1 LKAPA
6 VGAALW
12 MTAAAAASAETVT
25 FQSVSV
31 SFMGGRAR
39 SAPVV
44 RTYAPATDL
53 ATQDLVPGHTWSRI
67 LKLDDAFQIA
77 LQVERQKP
85 SLTGFGLT
93 IGRVDAAGFSWEWF
107 DRGEGT
113 VFQKLQGPGRLRAVI
128 GKGADYEELE
138 AVEFLDDIT
147 LRYWAEGS
155 KPPAPPSHEIVVQK
169 GSVLR
174 VSGRE

>member
-1 LKAPA
+1 MKFSAIATTLC
-6 VGAALW
+6 LS
-12 MTAAAAASAETVT
+12 AAAASAETLT
-25 FQSVSV
+25 FQSVTV

-44 RTYAPATDL
+44 RTYSPTKDLTTRDL
-53 ATQDLVPGHTWSRI
+53 APGHMWSRI
-67 LKLDDAFQIA
+67 LKLDDALQIA
-77 LQVERQKP
+77 LQVERQEP

-93 IGRVDAAGFSWEWF
+93 IDRIDAPGFSWEWF
-107 DRGEGT
+107 DRSEGS
-113 VFQKLQGPGRLRAVI
+113 VFRKLQGSGRLRAVI
-128 GKGADYEELE
+128 GKGPNHEELA

-155 KPPAPPSHEIVVQK
+155 SPPAPSTHEVVILK

>member
-1 LKAPA
+1 LKALGIA
-6 VGAALW
+6 AALW
-12 MTAAAAASAETVT
+12 AATVAASAETIT
-25 FQSVSV
+25 FQSVTL
-31 SFMGGRAR
+31 SFMGGRDRAD
-39 SAPVV
+39 PVV
-44 RTYAPATDL
+44 KTYSPVKDL
-53 ATQDLVPGHTWSRI
+53 VTRDLVPGRIWSRT
-67 LKLDDAFQIA
+67 LKLDDSFQIT
-77 LQVERQKP
+77 LQVEREP

-93 IGRVDAAGFSWEWF
+93 IDRVDAAGFSWEWF

-128 GKGADYEELE
+128 GKGPDYEELE

-155 KPPAPPSHEIVVQK
+155 QPPAPPSHENVVRQ

>member
-1 LKAPA
+1 VKALA
-6 VGAALW
+6 VSALW
-12 MTAAAAASAETVT
+12 MAAATASAETVT
-25 FQSVSV
+25 FQSVTV

-39 SAPVV
+39 SAAVAK
-44 RTYAPATDL
+44 TYSPATDL
-53 ATQDLVPGHTWSRI
+53 ATRDLIPGRIWSRS
-67 LKLDDAFQIA
+67 LKLDDAFRIA
-77 LQVERQKP
+77 LQVERQEP
-85 SLTGFGLT
+85 ALTGFGVT
-93 IGRVDAAGFSWEWF
+93 IARIDADGFSWEWF

-128 GKGADYEELE
+128 GKGPGYEELE

-155 KPPAPPSHEIVVQK
+155 RSPAPPTHEIVVLA

-174 VSGRE
+174 VSGPE